1 MMIKSLLLYQIMCHM
16 DTIQFPLNE
25 LQVALLKLTAQLSE
39 AELKELKQL
48 IIAFK
53 ARRLSQ
59 LADKVWDEK
68 GWTQETMEQFLQ
80 THMRTP
86 YIMQQ
91 PS

>member
-1 MMIKSLLLYQIMCHM
+1 MCHM

>member
-1 MMIKSLLLYQIMCHM
+1 MYQIMSNM
-16 DTIQFPLNE
+16 ATIQFPLND
-25 LQVALLKLTAQLSE
+25 LQVALLKLTEQLSE

-53 ARRLSQ
+53 AHRLAQ

-91 PS
+91 SRRNEGGH

>member
-1 MMIKSLLLYQIMCHM
+1 MA
-16 DTIQFPLNE
+16 TIQFPLNDV
-25 LQVALLKLTAQLSE
+25 QVALLKLTEQLSE
-39 AELKELKQL
+39 VELKELKQL

-53 ARRLSQ
+53 AHRLAQ

-86 YIMQQ
+86 YKMQQ
-91 PS
+91 PRRNEGSH